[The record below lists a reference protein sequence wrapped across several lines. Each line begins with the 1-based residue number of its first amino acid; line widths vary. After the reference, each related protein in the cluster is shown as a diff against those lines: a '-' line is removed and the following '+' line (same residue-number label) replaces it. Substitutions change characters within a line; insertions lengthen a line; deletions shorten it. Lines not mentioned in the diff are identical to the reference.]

1 MDHSNHGPEQN
12 HETNSLSGYHG
23 GIPKSSNSWMTIL
36 VLKPMCDLG
45 IHHSRKPPYD
55 QTLHGFTSKYFEN
68 LRLELHARVRLM
80 CKCHRAGTIWSFT
93 IKSLLKHIHQRIG
106 LMGNL
111 QETIISLWLL
121 TIKKKGGSCKLSC
134 HSILWI
140 QRSSNSKVN
149 PYNPCHEPRQHT
161 KSDPAIASPLVSC
174 WRFLKNYEFRFVNLR
189 KQSTS

>member
-111 QETIISLWLL
+111 QETMISIWLL
-121 TIKKKGGSCKLSC
+121 TIKKKGFPVNCPVIQFCEFKDLQTRK
-134 HSILWI
+134 SIHI
-140 QRSSNSKVN
+140 IRAMN
-149 PYNPCHEPRQHT
+149 PANAPNLIPR
-161 KSDPAIASPLVSC
+161 
-174 WRFLKNYEFRFVNLR
+174 
-189 KQSTS
+189 